1 MPRPNNVNL
10 EERSTWTLTNK
21 TEKMLMTWE
30 RKVVRKI
37 YGLTK
42 ENGQWRIKTN
52 LELMTKYKSQDIV
65 TVIKI
70 RRLERL
76 GHVIRINETRSVK
89 KILEGKLEGRR
100 GRGRPRLR
108 WIDDV
113 EDDLRKIGV
122 KRWRAKALDREEWA
136 SIIRKTKGKLNGAV
150 ALEDDDDRFTLH
162 FIKFSKN
169 NFHSAV
175 CRG

>member
-1 MPRPNNVNL
+1 
-10 EERSTWTLTNK
+10 
-21 TEKMLMTWE
+21 
-30 RKVVRKI
+30 VRKI

-113 EDDLRKIGV
+113 EDDLRKPGV
-122 KRWRAKALDREEWA
+122 KR
-136 SIIRKTKGKLNGAV
+136 
-150 ALEDDDDRFTLH
+150 
-162 FIKFSKN
+162 
-169 NFHSAV
+169 
-175 CRG
+175 